1 MSKYKK
7 KKEVTN
13 YLGPSDLKFCDA
25 MKFYIQFS
33 FNTAHFYMAIYSA
46 QTQLCE
52 PGDSYRKSVRKNSL

>member
-1 MSKYKK
+1 MSKYKKK

-46 QTQLCE
+46 QT
-52 PGDSYRKSVRKNSL
+52 